1 MKVTDSDLHTD
12 STYGKRHGRRMTRTK
27 HDLRSEATRRRLVT
41 AARALFGAR
50 GFAEVGTEEI
60 AGAAGAEAAADPVG
74 ALRSGARLFLDACA
88 APEVERIILLDAPA
102 VLGWQAWR
110 DLAGRYGLG
119 LVQFGLQSA
128 IEAGALVPQP
138 VGPLA
143 HVLIGAL
150 NESALYVARAKD
162 PAKLRS
168 YFGELFGWEF
178 DTSSPVAEAVSE
190 PDDYGFVNRSTT
202 SDGTG
207 IPGGVGGGAG
217 YPAHAMFY
225 VGVADVEAA
234 LQRAER
240 LGGTR
245 QMGPGQAPTG
255 LVVGHFTDPEGNLI
269 GIAGTA

>member
-1 MKVTDSDLHTD
+1 
-12 STYGKRHGRRMTRTK
+12 MTRTK

-50 GFAEVGTEEI
+50 GFAEVGTEEIVRAAEVTRGSLYHQFRDKADLFAAVAEEVEAEIAERI

-128 IEAGALVPQP
+128 IEAGAIVPQP
-138 VGPLA
+138 VAPLA

-150 NESALYVARAKD
+150 NESALYVARAED
-162 PAKLRS
+162 PAAAREQCVAIIDRILH
-168 YFGELFGWEF
+168 GLM
-178 DTSSPVAEAVSE
+178 TSA
-190 PDDYGFVNRSTT
+190 
-202 SDGTG
+202 
-207 IPGGVGGGAG
+207 
-217 YPAHAMFY
+217 
-225 VGVADVEAA
+225 
-234 LQRAER
+234 
-240 LGGTR
+240 
-245 QMGPGQAPTG
+245 
-255 LVVGHFTDPEGNLI
+255 
-269 GIAGTA
+269 